1 MKLKQS
7 LDKDRALSIFNDMK
21 ILFDTTVKQLSDK
34 LSNELSLM
42 EDRYSKLLRDQKLVM
57 VANEKKYTHLIKEK
71 ILRLETLVNDLSMQ
85 KDL

>member
-1 MKLKQS
+1 MKQS

-34 LSNELSLM
+34 LSSELGLM

-57 VANEKKYTHLIKEK
+57 VENEKKYIHLIKEK